1 MLSLSSPSICGAN
14 NCCNQ
19 QLTKYKNK
27 KGQQS
32 TQTGTGW
39 RRRTKERRTTLCANE
54 QLDFILSLGINC
66 SFPASATGRR
76 QRTGQVEEPGPTR
89 PVHGGTGT
97 ECEWK
102 WSWGRRH
109 GTCTMPAGC
118 GKVCAICLS
127 LCDSLRKWPIGVNGV
142 AASGEGRRR
151 RRRQTR
157 ELIFTLLDNVSTFR
171 NCTLAH

>member
-1 MLSLSSPSICGAN
+1 MLSPLQHLWGKREPN

-32 TQTGTGW
+32 TQTGTGLG
-39 RRRTKERRTTLCANE
+39 RVGGGRGGRVGGRAERRTTLCANE

-76 QRTGQVEEPGPTR
+76 QRTGQVEEPDPSMGDR
-89 PVHGGTGT
+89 NGMRMEMEVGVGDGT
-97 ECEWK
+97 
-102 WSWGRRH
+102 S
-109 GTCTMPAGC
+109 TMPAGC

-127 LCDSLRKWPIGVNGV
+127 LCDSLRKWPIGVNG
-142 AASGEGRRR
+142 
-151 RRRQTR
+151 RRQWR
-157 ELIFTLLDNVSTFR
+157 RSKAKQGDEG
-171 NCTLAH
+171 AHLHTT